1 MLKALIALTA
11 TVWLSGCEYLAPLV
25 GMAGEKGMHNEL
37 QVGDRENSGTL
48 GDTSK
53 VGVVKAYK
61 GGTVTVDQSKPKF
74 EGDAQTVNI
83 IEGDRKTTFIL
94 ILIAIVGWLAPSPGA
109 IYNEIKGGLKLLF
122 GK

>member
-1 MLKALIALTA
+1 MLKVLIALIAVLTC
-11 TVWLSGCEYLAPLV
+11 SCEYLSAFQSLS
-25 GMAGEKGMHNEL
+25 GEKGMHNEL
-37 QVGDRENSGTL
+37 QIGDRENSGTL

-53 VGVVKAYK
+53 VEGVKAYK
-61 GGTVTVDQSKPKF
+61 GGTVNVDQSKPKF
-74 EGDAQTVNI
+74 DGQAETVNI

-122 GK
+122 QR

>member
-1 MLKALIALTA
+1 MARILVLSVFFLLAGCEAFEAFKAL
-11 TVWLSGCEYLAPLV
+11 SGES
-25 GMAGEKGMHNEL
+25 GMHNEL

-53 VGVVKAYK
+53 IDSVKAYK
-61 GGTVTVDQSKPKF
+61 GGTVNVDQSKPGF
-74 EGDAQTVNI
+74 TGEAQTVNI
-83 IEGDRKTTFIL
+83 IEGDRKTLFIL

-122 GK
+122 RK